1 MAKNFPACTV
11 RKTIFSFFQTSWKD
25 GLYKKIAL
33 EFDLSCFIGK
43 DYIYYFSRKWKMIFL
58 KKKKKKII
66 FQKKKKK
73 KKKEKN
79 TGIWYLIQMFWKD
92 DLFKKD
98 WSSKLSFLYYQE
110 RWYFFPENMVF
121 SPWTENEGERTYLKK
136 YIETWYFL
144 LDIFHTV
151 PEKKKIKDDPIL
163 QKYT

>member
-1 MAKNFPACTV
+1 M
-11 RKTIFSFFQTSWKD
+11 KD
-25 GLYKKIAL
+25 
-33 EFDLSCFIGK
+33 DLS
-43 DYIYYFSRKWKMIFL
+43 
-58 KKKKKKII
+58 
-66 FQKKKKK
+66 QKKKK

-98 WSSKLSFLYYQE
+98 WSSKLYFLYYQE

>member
-1 MAKNFPACTV
+1 MHCTENHIFFFPDVLERWSFQKNCTGIWSFLFYRERLYLFFP
-11 RKTIFSFFQTSWKD
+11 KMKD
-25 GLYKKIAL
+25 ELT
-33 EFDLSCFIGK
+33 
-43 DYIYYFSRKWKMIFL
+43 
-58 KKKKKKII
+58 KKKKKN
-66 FQKKKKK
+66 K

-121 SPWTENEGERTYLKK
+121 SPWTENEGGRTYLKK

-151 PEKKKIKDDPIL
+151 PEKKKSKTMLSCKNTPKGDRHSRSPP
-163 QKYT
+163 